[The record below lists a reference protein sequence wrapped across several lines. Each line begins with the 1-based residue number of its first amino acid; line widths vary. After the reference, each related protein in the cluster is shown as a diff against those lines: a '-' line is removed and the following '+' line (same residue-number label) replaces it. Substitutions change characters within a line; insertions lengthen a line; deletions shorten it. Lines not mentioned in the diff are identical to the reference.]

1 DPTHGGTG
9 ARSIRPRAVARV
21 PRRCGARPRV
31 RPRAGGAEDPSRARG
46 RPLRAHA
53 LGTAAG
59 RADLRSLSPARPR
72 SGDRRLPPARARR
85 TGHARQFV
93 LRTDCPRRGPL
104 DRSRQ
109 HLPARAV
116 QPAEEVMQPFQ
127 RIAAVF
133 DIDDSL
139 LDGNAGTIFTWFLYS
154 NREMMSAVR
163 SQVPRALY
171 EYARKRLSEADMVAL
186 GSRCQQGI
194 RADRLRDLAR
204 KCFDRHLKKRVT
216 QQGLRTVR
224 RHLLMGHLI
233 LVASG
238 SPQFIIDELGMV

>member
-1 DPTHGGTG
+1 
-9 ARSIRPRAVARV
+9 
-21 PRRCGARPRV
+21 
-31 RPRAGGAEDPSRARG
+31 
-46 RPLRAHA
+46 
-53 LGTAAG
+53 
-59 RADLRSLSPARPR
+59 
-72 SGDRRLPPARARR
+72 
-85 TGHARQFV
+85 
-93 LRTDCPRRGPL
+93 
-104 DRSRQ
+104 
-109 HLPARAV
+109 
-116 QPAEEVMQPFQ
+116 MQPFQ
-127 RIAAVF
+127 RTAAVF

-154 NREMMSAVR
+154 NREMVPQVR

-204 KCFDRHLKKRVT
+204 KCFDRHVKKRVT

-224 RHLLMGHLI
+224 RHLLSGHLI

-238 SPQFIIDELGMV
+238 SPQFIIDERTRAVIRAGLSTDELVPPIVFREGKRERVKEVLARHGIDVGRSYLYSDSVADTPLFEEVGHPVVVNPKPAFRAEALRRGWEVVEWKGRWRTETAEDALSEEWLSWEG

>member
-1 DPTHGGTG
+1 
-9 ARSIRPRAVARV
+9 
-21 PRRCGARPRV
+21 
-31 RPRAGGAEDPSRARG
+31 
-46 RPLRAHA
+46 
-53 LGTAAG
+53 
-59 RADLRSLSPARPR
+59 
-72 SGDRRLPPARARR
+72 
-85 TGHARQFV
+85 
-93 LRTDCPRRGPL
+93 
-104 DRSRQ
+104 
-109 HLPARAV
+109 
-116 QPAEEVMQPFQ
+116 MQPFQ
-127 RIAAVF
+127 RTAAVF

-154 NREMMSAVR
+154 NREMVPSVR

-204 KCFDRHLKKRVT
+204 RCFDRHVKKRVT

-238 SPQFIIDELGMV
+238 SPQFIIDELGRFLHAHEAVGTRAVIRGGLSTDELVPPIVFREGKRERVKEVLARHGIDVGRCYLYSDSVADTPLFEEVGHPVVVNPKPAFRAEALRRGWEVVEWKGRWKTESPEDALSEEWLSWEG

>member
-1 DPTHGGTG
+1 
-9 ARSIRPRAVARV
+9 
-21 PRRCGARPRV
+21 
-31 RPRAGGAEDPSRARG
+31 
-46 RPLRAHA
+46 
-53 LGTAAG
+53 
-59 RADLRSLSPARPR
+59 
-72 SGDRRLPPARARR
+72 
-85 TGHARQFV
+85 
-93 LRTDCPRRGPL
+93 
-104 DRSRQ
+104 
-109 HLPARAV
+109 
-116 QPAEEVMQPFQ
+116 MQPFQ
-127 RIAAVF
+127 RTAAVF

-154 NREMMSAVR
+154 NREMVPQVR

-204 KCFDRHLKKRVT
+204 KCFDRHVKKRVT

-224 RHLLMGHLI
+224 RHLLSGHLI

-238 SPQFIIDELGMV
+238 SPQFIIDELGRFLHAHEAVGTRAVIRAGLSTEELVPPIVFREGKRERVKEVLARHGIDVGRSYLYSDSVADTPLFEEVGHPVVVNPKPAFRAEALRRGWEVVEWKGRWRTETAEDALSEEWLSWEG